1 MNKVAN
7 LPIED
12 QIKHYK
18 ELAAVLPMNK
28 GIPILK
34 KIIELEILQKEKNE
48 RSTRSN

>member
-12 QIKHYK
+12 QIKYYK

-34 KIIELEILQKEKNE
+34 KIIELEKLLKEKNE

>member
-1 MNKVAN
+1 MKKIAN
-7 LPIED
+7 LSIED

-34 KIIELEILQKEKNE
+34 KAVELEKLLKEKNE
-48 RSTRSN
+48 RSSRSN

>member
-1 MNKVAN
+1 MKKVAN

-34 KIIELEILQKEKNE
+34 KVIELEKLLKDRK
-48 RSTRSN
+48 

>member
-1 MNKVAN
+1 MKKIAN

-34 KIIELEILQKEKNE
+34 KVIELEKLLKERK
-48 RSTRSN
+48 